1 LNYYLIY
8 QEQIENINNNI
19 LNIMDKINSNI
30 ILNKKIAKKI
40 KLMIILF
47 VEKEKIMKKLI
58 LKILKN
64 QNILNLKKALKDKIL

>member
-1 LNYYLIY
+1 MNYYLIY

>member
-1 LNYYLIY
+1 
-8 QEQIENINNNI
+8 
-19 LNIMDKINSNI
+19 MDKINSNI

>member
-64 QNILNLKKALKDKIL
+64 QNILNLKKALKNKV

>member
-1 LNYYLIY
+1 MNYYLIY

-64 QNILNLKKALKDKIL
+64 QNILNLKKALKNKV

>member
-1 LNYYLIY
+1 
-8 QEQIENINNNI
+8 
-19 LNIMDKINSNI
+19 MDKINSNI

-64 QNILNLKKALKDKIL
+64 QNILNLKKALKNKV